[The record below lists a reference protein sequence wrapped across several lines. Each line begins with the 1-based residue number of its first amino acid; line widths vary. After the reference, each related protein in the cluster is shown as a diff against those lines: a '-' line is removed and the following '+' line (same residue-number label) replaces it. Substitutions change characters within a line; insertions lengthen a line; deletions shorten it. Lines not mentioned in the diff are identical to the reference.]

1 MHIHNTTESLAV
13 RSLPKSLYFIFSQP
27 FFPKQ
32 KTYESKYIFLLVW
45 EAKTKRNQPETKDP
59 IQAEVVAF
67 LQLQPKVA
75 ISLERI
81 EPEAQHWRN
90 NACNHGNIGI
100 KMILEISSISL

>member
-1 MHIHNTTESLAV
+1 MRLGAF
-13 RSLPKSLYFIFSQP
+13 RKAFILSFLNR

-32 KTYESKYIFLLVW
+32 KTYESKYIFLPVW

-59 IQAEVVAF
+59 IQAEVAAF

-81 EPEAQHWRN
+81 ERAGVVTLRYIYGHVTNTGMLHMRAN
-90 NACNHGNIGI
+90 
-100 KMILEISSISL
+100 